1 MEINPAKSKV
11 MHIGKY
17 NPKLPYS
24 INGTEIAAVPTEKDI
39 GFWVKDD
46 LSTSTHIHKARCK
59 ALAVISRIRRNFSF
73 IDKRAFCTLYNQRIQ
88 PHLDY
93 GMTSC
98 PPGTF
103 AEQKLLESVQSKATA
118 LVHGLKHRNS
128 EDWRKMLGLMTLDQR
143 RERGDLIE
151 VYKILNGQTRIDA
164 AQFWEVRDARNGAR
178 LVKSLAVNG

>member
-1 MEINPAKSKV
+1 MAFHGFTTLKNGKCPYINDLPSECSPEDMSLLMLLADDTKTFQEINEEAGQQRLDRDKLQSRVDRIAQWAEEWKMEINSVKSKV

-59 ALAVISRIRRNFSF
+59 ALAEIGRIRRYFSF
-73 IDKRAFCTLYNQRIQ
+73 IDKRAFCTLYNQRIR

-93 GMTSC
+93 GNDSLSTRHSC
-98 PPGTF
+98 
-103 AEQKLLESVQSKATA
+103 
-118 LVHGLKHRNS
+118 
-128 EDWRKMLGLMTLDQR
+128 
-143 RERGDLIE
+143 
-151 VYKILNGQTRIDA
+151 
-164 AQFWEVRDARNGAR
+164 
-178 LVKSLAVNG
+178 